1 MEGKHN
7 LVERKVIGETFFFQ
21 VGENLFVSPF
31 SFWLEHCTGDMA
43 FQLRKS
49 KFRHVFGKP
58 LKRDQCYDG
67 VRITRTTWDYSTFCS
82 VNPKYIAV
90 MSESGG
96 GGAFIVL
103 PLNKVGRVERDAPVV
118 AGHKAAV
125 LDLEWCPHNDDVIA
139 SASEDCTVKVW
150 QIPEGGLKVNLT
162 ECAADLVAHQ
172 RRVGLVKWHP
182 SALNIL
188 VSAGSDNK
196 IFVWNAGTS
205 EALLEISVPD
215 QILSASFN
223 YNGSKLVTTCKDKM
237 MRVFNPRTGEVLAET
252 KAHEGSKG
260 SQAVFAKDG
269 KIFTTGFS
277 RMGERQYALWD
288 EKSIKSPLT
297 LEEIDQS
304 NGVLFPYYDG
314 DTGMVYL
321 CGKEFIYDF
330 YRIYKLHNNGLVEV
344 IPFTVP
350 RKSEL
355 FQSDL
360 YPDTPGDTPAITADD
375 WFAGKN
381 ADPILI
387 SLQQENATA
396 APKVQ
401 VAVVKKSNVLDKP
414 VGVAAASQQQQQQ
427 QQTSAPPPAQTSKPT
442 PVVNSSDSTARQSTD
457 VSQAAAAAAP
467 ALPPG
472 FDPQAILDDMRKLK
486 LIVKAHEKRIKT
498 LEEKLSQYE
507 ANTSEEE
514 GNDQQC

>member
-1 MEGKHN
+1 MFIFFTSFKVLIGGETQFSGKGKLLGKH
-7 LVERKVIGETFFFQ
+7 FFQ

-321 CGKEFIYDF
+321 CGK
-330 YRIYKLHNNGLVEV
+330 
-344 IPFTVP
+344 
-350 RKSEL
+350 SEL

-427 QQTSAPPPAQTSKPT
+427 QQQTSAPPPVQTSKPA

-467 ALPPG
+467 ALPPVSRLPVLTG
-472 FDPQAILDDMRKLK
+472 YTCKSCVP
-486 LIVKAHEKRIKT
+486 
-498 LEEKLSQYE
+498 
-507 ANTSEEE
+507 
-514 GNDQQC
+514 